1 MIFFKFVYINLP
13 QIFDLLEQFLK
24 NNVSS
29 TFIYML
35 VWSRLVNGFPSRL
48 ATYNSIAM
56 VKWFDSCFGFKSQL
70 SPSGFVLMVPP
81 RKIVWCSAI
90 EGNVPFFLCFD
101 FCGQSVSVCSLSN
114 ASLSEQKILQSSHIW
129 RKSLSGLHSLKST
142 RFCWKLVFRRKF
154 LLLSGWSNGQM
165 PNA

>member
-1 MIFFKFVYINLP
+1 
-13 QIFDLLEQFLK
+13 
-24 NNVSS
+24 
-29 TFIYML
+29 
-35 VWSRLVNGFPSRL
+35 
-48 ATYNSIAM
+48 
-56 VKWFDSCFGFKSQL
+56 
-70 SPSGFVLMVPP
+70 MVPP

-101 FCGQSVSVCSLSN
+101 FWGQSVSVCSVSN

-165 PNA
+165 PNGSLVKYYDFKRISIETPSIMEITAAQWSSGMIPASGAGGPGFKSRLSPKTLLCFPKRQSGR